1 MGITPVYL
9 VIILTLTLFVTF
21 ITDAKRRVEMTNQR
35 KGVFASVL
43 LLTMLFGASACKEI
57 VIETVPTESTQKSEA
72 AATAAGETST
82 TGTGSSLKGS
92 LVLTGSTSMADVATA
107 LAEAFMIANPDVT
120 VSVGGN
126 GSGEGPTAVKDGTAE
141 IGMLS
146 RDLKDSES
154 PDLFDIHIIGYDG
167 IAVIV
172 NPSSGVTDLSS
183 EEVAGIYSGKITN
196 WKEVGG
202 ADRKIQCIGREAASG
217 TRGAFEELMGIEDQ
231 AVYKE
236 EQNSTGNV
244 KQAIAANPDA
254 IGYVSISAVDD
265 TVTAVKIDG
274 VSSSEENVKTG
285 AYTLQRPFT
294 MIAGAGS
301 TDTLTAAFIDFIYS
315 EQGMKIIADDGIV
328 PNTVKS

>member
-202 ADRKIQCIGREAASG
+202 ADSKIQCIGREAASG

-236 EQNSTGNV
+236 E
-244 KQAIAANPDA
+244 
-254 IGYVSISAVDD
+254 
-265 TVTAVKIDG
+265 
-274 VSSSEENVKTG
+274 
-285 AYTLQRPFT
+285 
-294 MIAGAGS
+294 
-301 TDTLTAAFIDFIYS
+301 
-315 EQGMKIIADDGIV
+315 
-328 PNTVKS
+328 